1 VSLHEHVAVIAPG
14 ISLRRRAALV
24 ATARS
29 LDVETSVDAE
39 ISAVR
44 SRLRD
49 APEPVPPRREARRR
63 VAETRSELEAQRERV
78 ATARGR
84 MQAEDDDEDDTEYR
98 AAIQALS
105 EAETEHVAARE
116 ALAAAREQAR
126 AARDDRDERLRL
138 EDRRDNLRRQA
149 RRELVAS
156 IRPAADAAVSALPA
170 REVDG
175 FEDAGGVS
183 AALALARVA
192 RLERPV
198 VLACRRFPDRD
209 AAERWLRA
217 PVHRF

>member
-1 VSLHEHVAVIAPG
+1 MSLHEHVAVIAPG

-29 LDVETSVDAE
+29 LDVDTSVDSE
-39 ISAVR
+39 IDAVR
-44 SRLRD
+44 SKLRE

-63 VAETRSELEAQRERV
+63 VAETRSKLEARRERV

-84 MQAEDDDEDDTEYR
+84 MQAGGDEEHGTEYR

-105 EAETEHVAARE
+105 EAETEHAAARE
-116 ALAAAREQAR
+116 ALETARERAQ
-126 AARDDRDERLRL
+126 AARDERDRRLRL
-138 EDRRDNLRRQA
+138 GDRLGNLQRQA
-149 RRELVAS
+149 RRELVAA
-156 IRPAADAAVSALPA
+156 IRPRIDAAVSALPA
-170 REVDG
+170 REPDG
-175 FEDAGGVS
+175 FGDAGAVS
-183 AALALARVA
+183 AALALVRVA
-192 RLERPV
+192 RIERPV